1 MKNLT
6 FTVTLSDFGLEI
18 HLPSEARLLL
28 LEQNNARFDLN
39 NDELFFLLKKGQIK
53 MIANDLEL
61 IPKLEF
67 DKVVILNVKAYEL
80 DANYLTQY
88 LVNLAE
94 EAGINLRDKA

>member
-39 NDELFFLLKKGQIK
+39 NDELLSLIEKGKAIRRK
-53 MIANDLEL
+53 
-61 IPKLEF
+61 KLE
-67 DKVVILNVKAYEL
+67 
-80 DANYLTQY
+80 
-88 LVNLAE
+88 NLA
-94 EAGINLRDKA
+94 IFFCQIVFL

>member
-39 NDELFFLLKKGQIK
+39 NDELFFLLKKDRLK
-53 MIANDLEL
+53 
-61 IPKLEF
+61 
-67 DKVVILNVKAYEL
+67 
-80 DANYLTQY
+80 
-88 LVNLAE
+88 
-94 EAGINLRDKA
+94 

>member
-61 IPKLEF
+61 IPKL
-67 DKVVILNVKAYEL
+67 
-80 DANYLTQY
+80 
-88 LVNLAE
+88 
-94 EAGINLRDKA
+94 